1 MIYIIGLGSNIP
13 SKYGDKL
20 QTLKFA
26 MLELEK
32 NNIKILKKSYLYSS
46 APQNFLSAADNFINA
61 AIMVETIQKPLI
73 LLNCLKKIEGMTGR
87 NAYKQN
93 TSRTCDLDILM
104 VKPATLYLDVIHLLK
119 QNSDLPIAAYNVS
132 GECSMLMA
140 AAEKGYL
147 NYEAAMQEMLL
158 SIARAGADVILTY
171 FAKDYAKL
179 MKG

>member
-73 LLNCLKKIEGMTGR
+73 LLNCLKKIERMTGR
-87 NAYKQN
+87 NAYKKN

-104 VKPATLYLDVIHLLK
+104 AKPFINFFIKDHINYLEIPHPKLIERDFVLRPMSDICPNWVHVKKNSTIMSLAKSLRPSSRLYKLK
-119 QNSDLPIAAYNVS
+119 EFL
-132 GECSMLMA
+132 
-140 AAEKGYL
+140 
-147 NYEAAMQEMLL
+147 
-158 SIARAGADVILTY
+158 
-171 FAKDYAKL
+171 
-179 MKG
+179 

>member
-61 AIMVETIQKPLI
+61 AIMVETIQTVSYTHL
-73 LLNCLKKIEGMTGR
+73 
-87 NAYKQN
+87 
-93 TSRTCDLDILM
+93 
-104 VKPATLYLDVIHLLK
+104 TLPTK
-119 QNSDLPIAAYNVS
+119 A
-132 GECSMLMA
+132 
-140 AAEKGYL
+140 
-147 NYEAAMQEMLL
+147 
-158 SIARAGADVILTY
+158 
-171 FAKDYAKL
+171 
-179 MKG
+179 